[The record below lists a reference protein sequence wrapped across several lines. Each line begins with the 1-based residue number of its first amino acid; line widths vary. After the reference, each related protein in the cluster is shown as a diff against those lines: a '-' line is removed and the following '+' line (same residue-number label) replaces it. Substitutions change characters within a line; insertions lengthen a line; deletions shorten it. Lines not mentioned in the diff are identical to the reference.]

1 MANTTA
7 EENYIKAIFHL
18 SKNEKTAINTNAI
31 ANELD
36 TAAATVT
43 DMVKKLAD
51 KRLIKYEPYKGVML
65 SKSGLSIAGKI
76 VRKHRLWE
84 TFLLEKLNFKWDEV
98 HEIAEQLEHIQSDE
112 LINRLDAF
120 LNYPK
125 TDPHGDVIPDENGNF
140 NLIATQS
147 LKESIKHAVHVLMS
161 VADQSVS
168 FLKML
173 DKLKI
178 KIGSRIK
185 IIEVHQFDGSMQVKI
200 DNQSVVNI
208 SEQLAKN
215 LIVK

>member
-1 MANTTA
+1 M
-7 EENYIKAIFHL
+7 
-18 SKNEKTAINTNAI
+18 
-31 ANELD
+31 D

-125 TDPHGDVIPDENGNF
+125 TDPHGDVIPDEN
-140 NLIATQS
+140 
-147 LKESIKHAVHVLMS
+147 
-161 VADQSVS
+161 
-168 FLKML
+168 
-173 DKLKI
+173 
-178 KIGSRIK
+178 
-185 IIEVHQFDGSMQVKI
+185 
-200 DNQSVVNI
+200 
-208 SEQLAKN
+208 
-215 LIVK
+215 